1 MQVIAYTNAGDS
13 FLVTSN
19 YVTPARSTIQGS
31 YLDLPLMTNAAKFE
45 LLLTGN
51 GSTYG
56 YVGLSEVEIYAGGEN
71 MYDRYVFMGL
81 DATKPVFRV
90 SNKARLKPV
99 SSATESN

>member
-1 MQVIAYTNAGDS
+1 MFILQVIAYTSAGDS

-31 YLDLPLMTNAAKFE
+31 YLDLPVMTNAARFE

-56 YVGLSEVEIYAGGEN
+56 YVGLTEVEIYAGGEN
-71 MYDRYVFMGL
+71 MYDRYVFIWVSTRQNLSSGFS
-81 DATKPVFRV
+81 TKPD
-90 SNKARLKPV
+90 
-99 SSATESN
+99 

>member
-1 MQVIAYTNAGDS
+1 MLILQVIAYTNAGES

-31 YLDLPLMTNAAKFE
+31 YLDLPLMTNAIRFE

-71 MYDRYVFMGL
+71 MYDRYVFI
-81 DATKPVFRV
+81 
-90 SNKARLKPV
+90 
-99 SSATESN
+99 